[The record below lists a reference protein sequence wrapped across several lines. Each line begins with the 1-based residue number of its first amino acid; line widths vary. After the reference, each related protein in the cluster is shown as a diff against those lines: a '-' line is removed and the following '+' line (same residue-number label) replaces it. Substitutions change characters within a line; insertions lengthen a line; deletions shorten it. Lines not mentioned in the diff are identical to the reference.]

1 MGSVMRKLYKVLD
14 DDGSVVRIFGYKE
27 EAERFSRLDK
37 SLKIQVVM
45 MERKKNTEN
54 KFQWAYKILGDA
66 LL

>member
-1 MGSVMRKLYKVLD
+1 MRKLYKVLD

-27 EAERFSRLDK
+27 EAERFSRLYK
-37 SLKIQVVM
+37 SLKIEVVM
-45 MERKKNTEN
+45 MERKKNAEN

>member
-1 MGSVMRKLYKVLD
+1 MRKLYKVLD

-27 EAERFSRLDK
+27 EAESFSRLDK
-37 SLKIQVVM
+37 SLKIQIVM
-45 MERKKNTEN
+45 MERKKNAEN

>member
-1 MGSVMRKLYKVLD
+1 MRKLYKVLD

-37 SLKIQVVM
+37 CLKIQVVM
-45 MERKKNTEN
+45 MERKKNAEN

>member
-1 MGSVMRKLYKVLD
+1 MRKLYKVLD